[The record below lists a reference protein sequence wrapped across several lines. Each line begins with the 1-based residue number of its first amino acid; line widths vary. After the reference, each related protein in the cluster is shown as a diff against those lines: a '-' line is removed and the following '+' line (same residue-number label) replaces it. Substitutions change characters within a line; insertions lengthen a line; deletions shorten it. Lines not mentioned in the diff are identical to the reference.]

1 MSTALG
7 LEAHFRARRGNF
19 ELDLALS
26 LPAVGVSAL
35 FGPSG
40 AGKSTCLRA
49 LAGLEPDVA
58 GRLVVG
64 GAVWQDS
71 QQGQFLPPHQRA
83 VGMVFQDAR
92 LFPHLSVQRNL
103 EFGWQR
109 IPVAERRIAFA
120 DAVRW
125 LDLQALLGRDPASLS
140 GGERQRVAIARAL
153 LTSPRL
159 LLLDEPLA
167 ALDLARRREIL
178 PYLERLREVL
188 AIPVVYVSHAPD
200 EVARLA
206 DHLVLIDEGRAI
218 AAGPLMTLLPRFDLA
233 SYFADEAGVV
243 FDTALLGHDN
253 DGLSRLG
260 WPGGEL
266 LVSGVGNHRP
276 GQTLRCRVLARDV
289 SLTLQPQAGSSILN
303 RVPCTVAALADTG
316 TPGQC
321 LVRLDCAGIPLLSR
335 LTRRSAH
342 QLGLQPGMA
351 LWAQIKSV
359 ALLA

>member
-1 MSTALG
+1 MSAVPG
-7 LEAHFRARRGNF
+7 IEAHFRSRRGNF
-19 ELDLALS
+19 ALDLALS
-26 LPAVGVSAL
+26 LPAVGVSAI

-49 LAGLEPDVA
+49 LAGLEPEID

-64 GAVWQDS
+64 QEVWQDS
-71 QQGQFLPPHQRA
+71 ARQHFLAPHRRA

-92 LFPHLSVQRNL
+92 LFAHLSVQGNL

-109 IPVAERRIAFA
+109 IPPAERRIAFA

-167 ALDLARRREIL
+167 SLDLARRREIL

-200 EVARLA
+200 EVGRLA
-206 DHLVLIDEGRAI
+206 DHLVLIDEGRCV
-218 AAGPLMTLLPRFDLA
+218 AAGPLMQLLPRFDLA
-233 SYFADEAGVV
+233 PYFADEIGVV
-243 FDTALLGHDN
+243 FDTVLLGHDH
-253 DGLSRLG
+253 DGLSRLQ
-260 WPGGEL
+260 WTGGEL
-266 LVSGVGNHRP
+266 FATGMTGARVGQH
-276 GQTLRCRVLARDV
+276 LRCRVLARDV
-289 SLTLQPQAGSSILN
+289 SLTLQAQEGSSILN
-303 RVPCTVAALADTG
+303 RVPATVAALADTG

-321 LVRLDCAGIPLLSR
+321 LVRLDAAGTPLLAR

-342 QLGLQPGMA
+342 ALGLLPGLA
-351 LWAQIKSV
+351 VWAQIKSV